1 MYTAG
6 ACELGRGERSNPLD
20 GMPVYTPGPGTYAT
34 DELLKTEINLLR
46 QKGFG

>member
-20 GMPVYTPGPGTYAT
+20 GMPVFTPGPGAYDTNE
-34 DELLKTEINLLR
+34 ELKEEVNMLR
-46 QKGFG
+46 QKGYG